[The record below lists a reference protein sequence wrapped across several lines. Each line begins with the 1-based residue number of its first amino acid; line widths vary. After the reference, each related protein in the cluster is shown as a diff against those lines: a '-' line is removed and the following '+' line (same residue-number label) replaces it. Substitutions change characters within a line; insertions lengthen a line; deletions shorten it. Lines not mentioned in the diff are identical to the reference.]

1 MLNHSIKFNYAKFE
15 YYVLHITPNT
25 ALERIK
31 SKLLNFSQLDQYN
44 NNVVLAIEGKFEST
58 YLTEVVQNVK
68 QFANQAGVHLHSILK
83 NEILDL
89 DNIAG
94 VAVVNLPQTKKS
106 IPVQNKPLMFDE
118 PVRSGMKLENDGDII
133 ISSFVSD
140 NAEVMASGNIHIY
153 GEAKGRLIAGSA
165 GNKEARIFTSKFNA
179 ELIAIGGIYKII
191 EDKLPANIDR
201 KPVMIILD
209 DKERLNIVPL

>member
-1 MLNHSIKFNYAKFE
+1 
-15 YYVLHITPNT
+15 
-25 ALERIK
+25 
-31 SKLLNFSQLDQYN
+31 
-44 NNVVLAIEGKFEST
+44 
-58 YLTEVVQNVK
+58 VVQNVK